1 MQMME
6 SFTSTMDK
14 RVEQL
19 VTTLDNLAKL
29 HKDNMDVKIAKC
41 IEAFDLIDIYE
52 KKLKELRD
60 EEINNCNPDIL

>member
-41 IEAFDLIDIYE
+41 IEAFDLIDINE